1 MVSANPLI
9 AGGFTLRK
17 FRGTVLNDVWPE
29 IIFFTCIAVMVTC
42 VEKYT
47 TTQLTFSNQLLTV
60 LGTVIGLVLS
70 FRTTSAYDRYWEGR
84 KLWST
89 ISLSSRNLATVIWIH
104 VPTDRTPKD
113 KDKDQDSVSEP
124 LPKDH
129 LLRAKIEKASMI
141 NLVQA
146 FSVAVKHYLRGE
158 PGIYYKDLYPL
169 IAFLP
174 QYAIE
179 DAPSESD
186 DKLPLWSD
194 DANLGGHHLPRD
206 PNSTEGG
213 FKPKKGK
220 TFDPEKVL
228 PDVAPDHVHLAPAR
242 NPPQTT
248 FFDYFPFLM
257 PIKTLFKLIK
267 RIFVRQANDGSL
279 QDGERGAWTGKKKH
293 RPVVESIVP
302 LEISLHLNSYFDFL
316 LQSGLLQSSAAGAFG
331 TNLNSL
337 QDAAVQLR
345 RIATTPLP
353 FAYQAHLRMAIWL
366 YVFFLPF
373 QIYEAMKWLTIPATT
388 LTALL
393 FIGFLEIGAEVENP
407 FNYDDNDLDI
417 DGYCLAIAR
426 ELAEIMAHEPKKPT
440 SFIFNKLNQPF
451 APGDRRTASDL
462 LSSKEGNEYL
472 DETNG
477 MESVHATMVRNWRS
491 VTEMTTHHKQK
502 IAA

>member
-1 MVSANPLI
+1 MVSSNPLV

-17 FRGTVLNDVWPE
+17 FRSTVLNDVWPE
-29 IIFFTCIAVMVTC
+29 ILFFTGIAVMVTC
-42 VEKYT
+42 IEKFT
-47 TTQLTFSNQLLTV
+47 DKTVTFSNQLLTV

-89 ISLSSRNLATVIWIH
+89 ISLSSRNLATVIWVH

-113 KDKDQDSVSEP
+113 KDKDKDSVSEP

-129 LLRAKIEKASMI
+129 MLRAKIEKASMI

-158 PGIYYKDLYPL
+158 PGIFYQDLYPL

-174 QYAIE
+174 QYGIE
-179 DAPSESD
+179 DTPTESD

-194 DANLGGHHLPRD
+194 DGNLGGHHLPRD

-213 FKPKKGK
+213 FKRKKGK
-220 TFDPEKVL
+220 TFDPEKAL
-228 PDVAPDHVHLAPAR
+228 PDVTPDHVHLAPAR
-242 NPPQTT
+242 NPPPTT

-257 PIKTLFKLIK
+257 PFKAIYKLIK
-267 RIFVRQANDGSL
+267 CIFVRRANDGS
-279 QDGERGAWTGKKKH
+279 QDGERSVWTGKKKH

-316 LQSGLLQSSAAGAFG
+316 LQAGLLQSAAAGAFG
-331 TNLNSL
+331 ANLNAL
-337 QDAAVQLR
+337 QDASVQLR

-366 YVFFLPF
+366 YVFFLP
-373 QIYEAMKWLTIPATT
+373 AMKWLTIPATT

-440 SFIFNKLNQPF
+440 SFIFSKLNQPF
-451 APGDRRTASDL
+451 APEDRRTASDL

-472 DETNG
+472 DEISG

-491 VTEMTTHHKQK
+491 VTEMTTHHKEK